1 MPSIDG
7 TKLSFIKAILRE
19 EKQSL
24 KSSSIVK
31 MSIPNYP
38 EISVKN
44 LYEDAMSDPDVAQYL
59 PTLKQCSNKLPERDF
74 FFGVLATI

>member
-44 LYEDAMSDPDVAQYL
+44 LYEDAMSDPDVA
-59 PTLKQCSNKLPERDF
+59 
-74 FFGVLATI
+74 